1 MKDLP
6 FDGKYPLYYLKWAL
20 FWTNWEYEEG
30 KPIGKRYKKLSKM
43 VKDREIAHLTPQP
56 YAQETLLVAL
66 FSLAL
71 VLALPCPGSW
81 KVFLLSP
88 KANSFLSFKILDT
101 FWLPHFPTPSLLPM
115 SPQID
120 LWYKSFGR
128 HLSHHRHHFLMCLL
142 HFTVSH
148 LREQA
153 SETIDICTA
162 RINSFRERE
171 STEAVSGVYFSMTM
185 VWWGQGNSWAL
196 GITASGGL

>member
-66 FSLAL
+66 FSLAS

-115 SPQID
+115 SPQICGINLLGGTYHTTD
-120 LWYKSFGR
+120 ITFWCVFSIS
-128 HLSHHRHHFLMCLL
+128 LS
-142 HFTVSH
+142 
-148 LREQA
+148 A
-153 SETIDICTA
+153 I
-162 RINSFRERE
+162 
-171 STEAVSGVYFSMTM
+171 
-185 VWWGQGNSWAL
+185 WGNKPMKQ
-196 GITASGGL
+196 